1 MSYVVIRIYFIY
13 LKTHLRYFILTL
25 AAFTKTCFI
34 MFFHIWNEHTT
45 SCVSLMYYIHSAS
58 RCLTKKSLSFLEIWV
73 MWNFHIRVNPFAP
86 SKNFLKRRLCQMSR
100 VRRDLKSE
108 RWKDVFSGQ
117 WKDTPSLLNLVKS
130 EKTPLLSQHIC
141 RLLSQPSD
149 CNPERPVRQCDSMFQ
164 VLTVHRHVRIS
175 SPSNAQRDP
184 TPNLIYIQIYEH
196 L

>member
-1 MSYVVIRIYFIY
+1 MSYVVIGSVHKNLFHNVFSH
-13 LKTHLRYFILTL
+13 LKWTHNFMCESDVLYTQCFTL
-25 AAFTKTCFI
+25 SNK
-34 MFFHIWNEHTT
+34 
-45 SCVSLMYYIHSAS
+45 
-58 RCLTKKSLSFLEIWV
+58 KKSLSFLEIWV

-130 EKTPLLSQHIC
+130 EKTPLLSQHTC

-164 VLTVHRHVRIS
+164 VLTVQAHANKLTIQRSKRPNPKLDLHTDIWTFINNFFYS
-175 SPSNAQRDP
+175 LKNAV
-184 TPNLIYIQIYEH
+184 L
-196 L
+196 

>member
-1 MSYVVIRIYFIY
+1 MSYVVIRI
-13 LKTHLRYFILTL
+13 YFILTL

-58 RCLTKKSLSFLEIWV
+58 RCLTKKKSLSFLEIWV

-164 VLTVHRHVRIS
+164 VLTVQARANKLTI
-175 SPSNAQRDP
+175 QRSKR
-184 TPNLIYIQIYEH
+184 PNPKLDLHTDIWTFINNFFIV
-196 L
+196 

>member
-1 MSYVVIRIYFIY
+1 
-13 LKTHLRYFILTL
+13 
-25 AAFTKTCFI
+25 
-34 MFFHIWNEHTT
+34 
-45 SCVSLMYYIHSAS
+45 
-58 RCLTKKSLSFLEIWV
+58 

-130 EKTPLLSQHIC
+130 EKTSLLSQHIC

-175 SPSNAQRDP
+175 SPSNTQRDIDIL
-184 TPNLIYIQIYEH
+184 NIYKYKIFDLHTDIWIFINKKNFIVEKMLLCKTSLCSQKK